1 MRPVFLLVLGS
12 ISALAQPFTAGIK
25 AGVPLTD
32 FVNSV
37 ESGPSTYT
45 SSTQRYIV
53 GGTAELRLPLS
64 LAVEFDALYRRL
76 EYNGSGTLVGVFN
89 TSKTT
94 AGNWEFP
101 LLLKYRFHFPVVRP
115 YVDAGV
121 AWDTLTGLKQTVT
134 QVGFLAAETTTGTP
148 AELQHSTT
156 AGFVLGGGID
166 IHAIVLH
173 ISPELRFTRWNSAQL
188 SALNGAFHSNQNQA
202 ELLVGFTF

>member
-45 SSTQRYIV
+45 SSTHRYIV
-53 GGTAELRLPLS
+53 GGTAELHLPLS
-64 LAVEFDALYRRL
+64 LSVEFDAMYRSFQ
-76 EYNGSGTLVGVFN
+76 YNGSGNLVDVLT
-89 TSKTT
+89 TSHTT
-94 AGNWEFP
+94 GSQWEFP

-115 YVDAGV
+115 YVDGGV
-121 AWDTLTGLKQTVT
+121 AWNTLTGLKQTVT
-134 QVGFLAAETTTGTP
+134 QTGPLEGTTASGTP
-148 AELQHSTT
+148 TELQHSTT

-166 IHAIVLH
+166 IHAVVLH